1 MLGDLLRETR
11 EQKNLSLED
20 AEKGTNIRKLYI
32 KAIEDGNYDKLPG
45 EVFLKGFMKTYA
57 KFLGLDG
64 QKIIEQYKAEKSGVK
79 LLPNN
84 DEKTIEAEQSQPAEK
99 TTVEADLKKEE
110 KIEKQPEKTTI
121 DKPSTKPV
129 PNIDNFNESK
139 KYLETKNSSGSKKNV
154 FIIVIIII
162 LIIVGAVA
170 FLSNQGSDNQPAAD
184 TQPTTEQTQP
194 QQQQAQQ
201 PAPAPAPVSGSDV
214 SATFSQDCWTE
225 VKVDGNT
232 VLSETV
238 KAGSSLNWKGNNQVE
253 VTVGNAGAVDITF
266 NGQPQGKMGDVG
278 AVVTKAFVAPNA
290 QAQQQQQQ
298 QPQQAQAPAPAQQQA
313 AQPAPA
319 ANAQPQQA
327 AQPQQK

>member
-110 KIEKQPEKTTI
+110 KIEKQPEKTTV

-170 FLSNQGSDNQPAAD
+170 FLSNQGSDSQPAAD

-290 QAQQQQQQ
+290 QAQQ
-298 QPQQAQAPAPAQQQA
+298 PQQAQAPAPAQQQA

>member
-110 KIEKQPEKTTI
+110 KIEKQPEKTTV
-121 DKPSTKPV
+121 DKPATKPV

-170 FLSNQGSDNQPAAD
+170 FLSNQGSDSQPAAD
-184 TQPTTEQTQP
+184 TQP

-214 SATFSQDCWTE
+214 TATFSQDCWTE

-290 QAQQQQQQ
+290 QTQQPQQQQ
-298 QPQQAQAPAPAQQQA
+298 QQAQAPAPAQQQA

>member
-110 KIEKQPEKTTI
+110 KIEKQPEKTTV
-121 DKPSTKPV
+121 DKPATKPV

-170 FLSNQGSDNQPAAD
+170 FLSNQGSDSQPAAD

-214 SATFSQDCWTE
+214 TATFSQDCWTE

-290 QAQQQQQQ
+290 QPQQPQQQQQQ
-298 QPQQAQAPAPAQQQA
+298 AQTPAPAQQQA

-327 AQPQQK
+327 DQPQQK

>member
-1 MLGDLLRETR
+1 MMLGDLLRETR

-84 DEKTIEAEQSQPAEK
+84 DEKTIEAEPSQPTEK

-110 KIEKQPEKTTI
+110 KIEKQPEKATA
-121 DKPSTKPV
+121 DKPVTKPV

-170 FLSNQGSDNQPAAD
+170 FLSNQGSDSQPAAD

-214 SATFSQDCWTE
+214 TATFSQDCWTE

-290 QAQQQQQQ
+290 QPQ
-298 QPQQAQAPAPAQQQA
+298 QPQQQQQA

>member
-110 KIEKQPEKTTI
+110 KIEKQPEKTTV
-121 DKPSTKPV
+121 DKPATKPV

-170 FLSNQGSDNQPAAD
+170 FLSNQGSDSQPAAD

-214 SATFSQDCWTE
+214 TATFSQDCWTE

-290 QAQQQQQQ
+290 QPQ
-298 QPQQAQAPAPAQQQA
+298 QPQQQQAQTPAPAQQQA

>member
-84 DEKTIEAEQSQPAEK
+84 DEKTIEAEPSQPTEK

-110 KIEKQPEKTTI
+110 KVEKQPEKATA
-121 DKPSTKPV
+121 DKPVTKPV

-162 LIIVGAVA
+162 LIIVVAVA
-170 FLSNQGSDNQPAAD
+170 FLSNQGSDSQPAAD

-214 SATFSQDCWTE
+214 TATFSQDCWTE

-290 QAQQQQQQ
+290 QPQ
-298 QPQQAQAPAPAQQQA
+298 QPQQQQQA

>member
-32 KAIEDGNYDKLPG
+32 KAIEDGDYDKLPG

-79 LLPNN
+79 LLPSD
-84 DEKTIEAEQSQPAEK
+84 DENTVDAQASQPSEK
-99 TTVEADLKKEE
+99 TTVETDLKKEE
-110 KIEKQPEKTTI
+110 KTEKQPEKTTVN
-121 DKPSTKPV
+121 KPAAKSV
-129 PNIDNFNESK
+129 PNIDDFNESK
-139 KYLETKNSSGSKKNV
+139 KYLETKNSSGSKRNI
-154 FIIVIIII
+154 FIIII
-162 LIIVGAVA
+162 IIVVIIVGAVA
-170 FLSNQGSDNQPAAD
+170 FLSSQGSNSQPAAD
-184 TQPTTEQTQP
+184 TQQTTEQTTEQQP
-194 QQQQAQQ
+194 QQQAQQ
-201 PAPAPAPVSGSDV
+201 PAPAPASGSDV

-290 QAQQQQQQ
+290 QPQQQQ
-298 QPQQAQAPAPAQQQA
+298 AQAQQQA

-319 ANAQPQQA
+319 ANAQPQQV

>member
-110 KIEKQPEKTTI
+110 KIEKQPEKTTV

-290 QAQQQQQQ
+290 QAQQ
-298 QPQQAQAPAPAQQQA
+298 PQQAQAPAPAQQQA

>member
-1 MLGDLLRETR
+1 
-11 EQKNLSLED
+11 
-20 AEKGTNIRKLYI
+20 
-32 KAIEDGNYDKLPG
+32 
-45 EVFLKGFMKTYA
+45 MKTYA

-110 KIEKQPEKTTI
+110 KIEKQPEKTTV

-170 FLSNQGSDNQPAAD
+170 FLSNQGSDSQPAAD
-184 TQPTTEQTQP
+184 TQPTTEQTPP

-214 SATFSQDCWTE
+214 TATFSQDCWTE

-290 QAQQQQQQ
+290 QPQQPQQQQQQ
-298 QPQQAQAPAPAQQQA
+298 AQTPAPAQQQA

>member
-84 DEKTIEAEQSQPAEK
+84 DEKTIAAEQSHPAEK
-99 TTVEADLKKEE
+99 TTVDADLKKEE
-110 KIEKQPEKTTI
+110 KIQKPPENTTV

-170 FLSNQGSDNQPAAD
+170 FLSNQGSDSQPAAD

-214 SATFSQDCWTE
+214 TATFSQDCWTE

-290 QAQQQQQQ
+290 QPQQPQQQQ
-298 QPQQAQAPAPAQQQA
+298 QQAQAPAPAQQQA

>member
-79 LLPNN
+79 LLPNS
-84 DEKTIEAEQSQPAEK
+84 DEKTIEAEQSQPEEK

-110 KIEKQPEKTTI
+110 KVEKQPEKTTVN
-121 DKPSTKPV
+121 KPATKPV

-170 FLSNQGSDNQPAAD
+170 FLSNQGSDSQPAAD
-184 TQPTTEQTQP
+184 TQQTTEQTQP

-290 QAQQQQQQ
+290 QPQQPQQQQQ
-298 QPQQAQAPAPAQQQA
+298 AQTPAPAQQQA

>member
-84 DEKTIEAEQSQPAEK
+84 DEKTIEAEPSQPTEK

-110 KIEKQPEKTTI
+110 KVEKQPEKATA
-121 DKPSTKPV
+121 DKPVTKPV

-170 FLSNQGSDNQPAAD
+170 FLSNQGSDSQPAAD

-214 SATFSQDCWTE
+214 TATFSQDCWTE

-290 QAQQQQQQ
+290 QTQQPQQQQQQ
-298 QPQQAQAPAPAQQQA
+298 AQAQQQA